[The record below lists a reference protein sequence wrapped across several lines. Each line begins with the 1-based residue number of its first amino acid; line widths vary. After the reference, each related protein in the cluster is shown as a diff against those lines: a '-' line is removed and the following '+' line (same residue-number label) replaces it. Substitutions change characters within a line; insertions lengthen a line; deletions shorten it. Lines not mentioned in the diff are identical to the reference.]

1 MINLIIINLLTLLII
16 HYIGTNLFV
25 HIRSKKLQIFLFVVS
40 LILISSINLRGIN
53 NIFASLF
60 LTIIYFLYIF
70 LGFHGSKPLKLL
82 TITFV
87 CLSMAISEFISASI
101 VNLIEPLS
109 RFNYSYVVGLYL
121 TMFLLFLESS
131 AYIHISKLFLEYF
144 SIKKF
149 WTVLILPFFTFLI
162 VFGINQNF
170 NFLMKSRPSLFYLL
184 FCVIGI
190 YSANFVLLHYY
201 INFLKNT
208 KLEYELKLE
217 KYTNK
222 DLNLKFEYLNK
233 YYLSKFS
240 FLHNMLHSL
249 NELYTISK
257 SKDYD
262 KLDTKID
269 ILTQQVSKEF
279 NLLYS
284 NSKALGTILSEKM
297 EYIFKNNIEIET
309 KINEDLT
316 FLSLN
321 DQLLLFSELFE
332 YCLDFP
338 QNQSKN
344 NKPFIMIK
352 SERINNYYLL
362 KINCNYKLT
371 KDINNLIARL
381 NSLSI
386 IPKIEKKYNFNL
398 NIDCLMITFEL

>member
-25 HIRSKKLQIFLFVVS
+25 HIRSKKQQIFLFVIS

-53 NIFASLF
+53 NIFSSLF

-82 TITFV
+82 TIIFV

-109 RFNYSYVVGLYL
+109 RFNYSYVIGLYL
-121 TMFLLFLESS
+121 TMFLLLLESS

-144 SIKKF
+144 SVRKF
-149 WTVLILPFFTFLI
+149 WTILILPFFTFLI
-162 VFGINQNF
+162 VLGINHNF
-170 NFLMKSRPSLFYLL
+170 SSFIKNGLSIFYLV

-190 YSANFVLLHYY
+190 YSANFILLNYY

-217 KYTNK
+217 KHTNK

-269 ILTQQVSKEF
+269 ILSQQVSKEF

-297 EYIFKNNIEIET
+297 EYIFENNIEIET

-332 YCLDFP
+332 YCLDLP
-338 QNQSKN
+338 QNQFK

-352 SERINNYYLL
+352 TERINNYYLL
-362 KINCNYKLT
+362 KINCNFKLT

-386 IPKIEKKYNFNL
+386 IPQIEKKYNPNL